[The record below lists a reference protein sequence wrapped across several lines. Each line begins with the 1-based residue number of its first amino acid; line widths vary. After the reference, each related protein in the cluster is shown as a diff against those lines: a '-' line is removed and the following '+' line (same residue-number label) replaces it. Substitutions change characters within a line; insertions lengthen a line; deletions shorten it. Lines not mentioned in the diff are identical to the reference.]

1 MARQQSVYR
10 RFYLHSKTKVIMMT
24 EEKYNLVKM
33 YERSFKE
40 NWELPAVTDYGTDV
54 TLTYGQLAINI
65 EKLHILFKECGIKKN
80 DKIAVMGRNNSNWVA
95 VFLATITYGAII
107 VPILQDFRANDAIH
121 IINHSGS
128 KLLFISDINWEG
140 IDLDQIPN
148 VLAAVSLNDWHPIS
162 LALDPKKINYDA
174 IAALYKKKHPEGY
187 WADDVHFDERGNDQ
201 IGSINYTSGTTG
213 FSKGVITPLNALAG
227 NVRYGMEKGLTFKGA
242 RHVTFLPLAHAYGCA
257 FDFLCCLAA
266 GGHTYLV
273 GRTPSP
279 KILLK
284 AFSEIKPTLI
294 LSVPLIL
301 EKIYKKMIVPQI
313 QKAPVSWVLK
323 VPFLDE
329 VVCSKIREQLV
340 QAFGGEFKQMII
352 GGAPLNPEVEAFLR
366 RIKFPMSVGYGMTEC
381 APLITFTP
389 FDEGAKLYSCGKP
402 LPGIMEVRI
411 DNPNEEGIGEVV
423 VHGENTMLG
432 YYKNPQ
438 ATKESFTKD
447 GWLRTGDLG
456 QLDEDGFLYIKGR
469 CKTMLLGPSGQNIYP
484 EEIEAKINNM
494 PYVLESLVLQQ
505 EDNRLVAL
513 VCPDYNEV
521 DASGM
526 TPEELNEQME
536 EARKQVNSE
545 LAAYEQVA
553 IVKLYPHEFEK
564 TPKKSI
570 KRFLYT
576 NMV

>member
-1 MARQQSVYR
+1 
-10 RFYLHSKTKVIMMT
+10 MMT
-24 EEKYNLVKM
+24 SDQYNFVKI

-40 NWELPAVTDYGTDV
+40 HWDMPAVTDYGTDV

-80 DKIAVMGRNNSNWVA
+80 DKIAVMGKNNSNWVA
-95 VFLATITYGAII
+95 VYLAAITYGAII

-121 IINHSGS
+121 IINHSES

-140 IDLDQIPN
+140 IDLDQIRK
-148 VLAAVSLNDWHPIS
+148 VKAVVSLNDWHPIS
-162 LALDPKKINYDA
+162 LALDPKKINYEA
-174 IAALYKKKHPEGY
+174 IAALFKKKHPDGY
-187 WADDVHFDERGNDQ
+187 WAKDLHFDERGNDQ

-213 FSKGVITPLNALAG
+213 FSKGVIMPLNGLAG
-227 NVRYGMEKGLTFKGA
+227 NIRFASEIKMIYEGC

-257 FDFLCCLAA
+257 FDFLGCLAA
-266 GGHTYLV
+266 GGHTWLI

-284 AFSEIKPTLI
+284 AFAEIKPTTI

-313 QKAPVSWVLK
+313 QKPPVSWVLK

-329 VVCSKIREQLV
+329 VVCSKIREQLM
-340 QAFGGEFKQMII
+340 QAFGGEFRQMII
-352 GGAPLNPEVEAFLR
+352 GGAPLNPEVESFLY

-381 APLITFTP
+381 APLISFTP
-389 FDEGAKLYSCGKP
+389 YDAGSKPLSCGKP
-402 LPGIMEVRI
+402 LEGIMEVKI
-411 DNPNEEGIGEVV
+411 LDPNEEGIGEVV
-423 VHGENTMLG
+423 TRGENTMAG
-432 YYKNPQ
+432 YYKNAQ

-456 QLDEDGFLYIKGR
+456 IIDEDGFLYIKGR

-484 EEIEAKINNM
+484 EEIEAKLNNM

-505 EDNRLVAL
+505 EDSRLVAL
-513 VCPDYNEV
+513 ICPDYNEV
-521 DASGM
+521 DADGL
-526 TPEELNEQME
+526 TREQLDEQME

-545 LAAYEQVA
+545 LAAYEQIA

>member
-1 MARQQSVYR
+1 
-10 RFYLHSKTKVIMMT
+10 MMT
-24 EEKYNLVKM
+24 EEKYNFVK
-33 YERSFKE
+33 YFERSFQE
-40 NWELPAVTDYGTDV
+40 HWELPAVTDYGTDV

-80 DKIAVMGRNNSNWVA
+80 DKIAVMGRNNSNWVT
-95 VFLATITYGAII
+95 VYLATITYGAII

-140 IDLDQIPN
+140 IELDQIPH
-148 VLAAVSLNDWHPIS
+148 VLASISLNDWHPITLS
-162 LALDPKKINYDA
+162 LDPKKINYDA
-174 IAALYKKKHPEGY
+174 IAALFKKKHPDGY
-187 WADDVHFDERGNDQ
+187 WAKDVHYDERPNSE

-213 FSKGVITPLNALAG
+213 FSKGVIMPLNGLAG
-227 NVRYGMEKGLTFKGA
+227 NIRYAFEIGMVYQGC

-257 FDFLCCLAA
+257 FDFLGCLAA
-266 GGHTYLV
+266 GGHTWLV

-284 AFSEIKPTLI
+284 AFSEVKPTTI

-313 QKAPVSWVLK
+313 QKPPVSWVLK

-340 QAFGGEFKQMII
+340 QAFGGEFRQMII
-352 GGAPLNPEVEAFLR
+352 GGAPLNPEVEAFLY

-381 APLITFTP
+381 APLIAFTP
-389 FDEGAKLYSCGKP
+389 YDAGSKPLSCGKP
-402 LPGIMEVRI
+402 LPGIMEVKI
-411 DNPNEEGIGEVV
+411 LDPNEEGVGELVV
-423 VHGENTMLG
+423 RGENTMTG
-432 YYKNPQ
+432 YYKNAQ
-438 ATKESFTKD
+438 ATKDSFTKD

-456 QLDEDGFLYIKGR
+456 MLDEDGFLYIKGR

-494 PYVLESLVLQQ
+494 PYVLESLVLQH

-513 VCPDYNEV
+513 ICPDYNEV
-521 DASGM
+521 DADGL
-526 TPEELNEQME
+526 TPEQLDEQME

-545 LAAYEQVA
+545 LAAYEQIA

-576 NMV
+576 TAGV

>member
-1 MARQQSVYR
+1 
-10 RFYLHSKTKVIMMT
+10 MMT
-24 EEKYNLVKM
+24 GDQYNFVKL
-33 YERSFKE
+33 YERSFKD
-40 NWELPAVTDYGTDV
+40 NWELPAVSDYGTDV

-80 DKIAVMGRNNSNWVA
+80 DKIALMGKNNSNWVA
-95 VFLATITYGAII
+95 VYLAAITYGAII

-121 IINHSGS
+121 IINHSES

-140 IDLDQIPN
+140 IDLDQIPKIK
-148 VLAAVSLNDWHPIS
+148 AAVSLNDWHPIS
-162 LALDPKKINYDA
+162 LALDPKKINYEA
-174 IAALYKKKHPEGY
+174 IANKFKEKHPDGY
-187 WADDVHFDERGNDQ
+187 WPKDLHFDERGNDC

-213 FSKGVITPLNALAG
+213 FSKGVIMPLNGLAG
-227 NVRYGMEKGLTFKGA
+227 NIRYALEQNLVSRES

-257 FDFLCCLAA
+257 FDFLACLAA
-266 GGHTYLV
+266 GGHTYLI

-284 AFSEIKPTLI
+284 AFAEIKPTII

-323 VPFLDE
+323 VPFLDS
-329 VVCSKIREQLV
+329 VVCSKIREQLM
-340 QAFGGEFKQMII
+340 QAFGGEFRQMII
-352 GGAPLNPEVEAFLR
+352 GGAPLNPEVEAFLY

-389 FDEGAKLYSCGKP
+389 YDQGSKPLSCGKP
-402 LPGIMEVRI
+402 LTGIMEVKI

-423 VHGENTMLG
+423 VRGENTMTG
-432 YYKNPQ
+432 YYKNAQ

-456 QLDEDGFLYIKGR
+456 ILDEDGFLYIKGR
-469 CKTMLLGPSGQNIYP
+469 CKTMLLGASGQNIYP

-505 EDNRLVAL
+505 EDGRLVAL
-513 VCPDYNEV
+513 ICPDYNEV
-521 DASGM
+521 DASGL
-526 TPEELNEQME
+526 TAEQFNEVME
-536 EARKQVNSE
+536 DSRKQVNSE
-545 LAAYEQVA
+545 LASYEQIS

>member
-1 MARQQSVYR
+1 
-10 RFYLHSKTKVIMMT
+10 MMH
-24 EEKYNLVKM
+24 EEQYNFVKYF
-33 YERSFKE
+33 ERSIKE
-40 NWELPAVTDYGTDV
+40 NWDRPAVTDYGTNV
-54 TLTYGQLAINI
+54 TLTYSQLAINI

-80 DKIAVMGRNNSNWVA
+80 DKIAVMGKNNSNWIA
-95 VFLATITYGAII
+95 VYLATVTYGAVI

-121 IINHSGS
+121 IVNHSGS

-140 IDLDQIPN
+140 IDLDQIPK

-162 LALDPKKINYDA
+162 LALDPTKINYES
-174 IAALYKKKHPEGY
+174 IAQRFKQKHPDGY
-187 WADDVHFDERGNDQ
+187 WAKDVHFDERSNEEV
-201 IGSINYTSGTTG
+201 GSINYTSGTTG
-213 FSKGVITPLNALAG
+213 FSKGVIMPLNGLAG
-227 NVRYGMEKGLTFKGA
+227 NVRYAIEHNLVYPQSRQVA
-242 RHVTFLPLAHAYGCA
+242 FLPMAHAYGCA
-257 FDFLCCLAA
+257 FDFLACLAA
-266 GGHTYLV
+266 GGHTYLI

-284 AFSEIKPTLI
+284 AFAEIKPTVI

-313 QKAPVSWVLK
+313 QKPPVSWVLK

-329 VVCSKIREQLV
+329 VVCAKIREELI
-340 QAFGGEFKQMII
+340 QAFGGEFQQMII
-352 GGAPLNPEVEAFLR
+352 GGAPLNPEVEAFLY

-389 FDEGAKLYSCGKP
+389 YAEGSKLYSCGRP
-402 LPGIMEVRI
+402 LPGIMEVKI
-411 DNPNEEGIGEVV
+411 LNPNEQGIGEVV
-423 VHGENTMLG
+423 VRGENTMLG

-438 ATKESFTKD
+438 ATKEAFTED

-456 QLDEDGFLYIKGR
+456 LVDADGFLFIKGR

-513 VCPDYNEV
+513 ICPDYNEV
-521 DASGM
+521 DADGL
-526 TPEELNEQME
+526 TPEQLVEQLE
-536 EARKQVNSE
+536 ETRKQVNSE
-545 LAAYEQVA
+545 LAAYEQ
-553 IVKLYPHEFEK
+553 ISLVKLYPHEFEK

-570 KRFLYT
+570 KRFLYS

>member
-1 MARQQSVYR
+1 
-10 RFYLHSKTKVIMMT
+10 MT
-24 EEKYNLVKM
+24 DEQHNFVKYF
-33 YERSFKE
+33 ERSFRE
-40 NWELPAVTDYGTDV
+40 HWDLEAVTDYGTNV

-80 DKIAVMGRNNSNWVA
+80 DKIAVMGKNNSNWVA
-95 VFLATITYGAII
+95 VYLATITYGAII

-121 IINHSGS
+121 IINHSES

-140 IDLDQIPN
+140 IDLDQIPKIK
-148 VLAAVSLNDWHPIS
+148 ATVSLNDWHPIS
-162 LALDPKKINYDA
+162 LALDSEKINYDA
-174 IAALYKKKHPEGY
+174 IAQKFKEKHPEGY
-187 WADDVHFDERGNDQ
+187 WAKDVHFDDRPNSE

-227 NVRYGMEKGLTFKGA
+227 NVRYGLESGIAFKGS
-242 RHVTFLPLAHAYGCA
+242 RFVTFLPLAHAYGCA
-257 FDFLCCLAA
+257 FDFLACLAA
-266 GGHTYLV
+266 GGHTWLV
-273 GRTPSP
+273 GRTPAP

-284 AFSEIKPTLI
+284 AFSEVKPTVI

-313 QKAPVSWVLK
+313 QKPPVSWVLK
-323 VPFLDE
+323 VPLLDE
-329 VVCSKIREQLV
+329 VVLAKIREQLV
-340 QAFGGEFKQMII
+340 QAFGGEFSQMII
-352 GGAPLNPEVEAFLR
+352 GGAPLNPEVEAFLY
-366 RIKFPMSVGYGMTEC
+366 RIKFPVSVGYGMTEC
-381 APLITFTP
+381 APLICYTP
-389 FDEGAKLYSCGKP
+389 INEGPRKFSCGRP
-402 LPGIMEVRI
+402 LPGLMEVKI
-411 DNPNEEGIGEVV
+411 LDPNSEGIGEVV
-423 VHGENTMLG
+423 VRGENTMTG

-438 ATKESFTKD
+438 VTKESFTKD

-456 QLDEDGFLYIKGR
+456 TIDEDGFLYIKGR

-505 EDNRLVAL
+505 EDTRLVAL

-521 DASGM
+521 DADGL
-526 TPEELNEQME
+526 TREQLEEQME
-536 EARKQVNSE
+536 EVRKQVNAE
-545 LAAYEQVA
+545 LAAYEQIA

>member
-1 MARQQSVYR
+1 MQS
-10 RFYLHSKTKVIMMT
+10 
-24 EEKYNLVKM
+24 EEKYNFVK
-33 YERSFKE
+33 YFERSFQE
-40 NWELPAVTDYGTDV
+40 HWDQPAVTDYGTDV

-65 EKLHILFKECGIKKN
+65 AKLHILFEACGIKKN
-80 DKIAVMGRNNSNWVA
+80 DKIAVMGKNNSNWIA
-95 VFLATITYGAII
+95 VYLATTTYGAII

-121 IINHSGS
+121 IINHSDS

-162 LALDPKKINYDA
+162 LALDPEQINYERITSLFKEKYPD
-174 IAALYKKKHPEGY
+174 GY
-187 WADDVHFDERGNDQ
+187 YAKDVHYDERSNKEV
-201 IGSINYTSGTTG
+201 GSINYTSGTTG
-213 FSKGVITPLNALAG
+213 FSKGVIMPLNGLAG
-227 NVRYGMEKGLTFKGA
+227 NIRYGIESHLTFDGA

-257 FDFLCCLAA
+257 FDFLACLAA
-266 GGHTYLV
+266 GGHTYLI

-284 AFSEIKPTLI
+284 AFAEIKPTLI

-313 QKAPVSWVLK
+313 QKPPVSWVLK

-340 QAFGGEFKQMII
+340 QAFGGEFSQIII

-366 RIKFPMSVGYGMTEC
+366 RIKFPVAVGFGMTEC
-381 APLITFTP
+381 APLVTFTP
-389 FDEGAKLYSCGKP
+389 YAEGTKLYSCGRA
-402 LPGIMEVRI
+402 LPDIMEVKI
-411 DNPNEEGIGEVV
+411 LDPDADGVGEIVTR
-423 VHGENTMLG
+423 GENTMIG
-432 YYKNPQ
+432 YFKNPK

-456 QLDEDGFLYIKGR
+456 MIDEDGFLYIKGR
-469 CKTMLLGPSGQNIYP
+469 CKTMLLGASGQNIYP
-484 EEIEAKINNM
+484 EEIEAKLNNM
-494 PYVLESLVLQQ
+494 PYVLESLVLQKS
-505 EDNRLVAL
+505 DNRLVAL
-513 VCPDYNEV
+513 ICPDYNEV
-521 DASGM
+521 DASGL
-526 TPEELNEQME
+526 TPEQLDEQME

-545 LAAYEQVA
+545 LASYEQIA
-553 IVKLYPHEFEK
+553 IVKLHPNEFEK

-576 NMV
+576 NMVD

>member
-1 MARQQSVYR
+1 MQ
-10 RFYLHSKTKVIMMT
+10 
-24 EEKYNLVKM
+24 EEQYNFVKYF
-33 YERSFKE
+33 ERSFRD
-40 NWELPAVTDYGTDV
+40 NWDLEAVTDYGTDV

-65 EKLHILFKECGIKKN
+65 EKLHILFKECGVKKN
-80 DKIAVMGRNNSNWVA
+80 EKIAVMGRNNSNWVA
-95 VFLATITYGAII
+95 VYLAAITYGAII

-140 IDLDQIPN
+140 IDLDQIPK
-148 VLAAVSLNDWHPIS
+148 VLAVVSLNNWRPIS
-162 LALDPKKINYDA
+162 LALDPKKINYDS
-174 IAALYKKKHPEGY
+174 IAQKFKEKHPDGY
-187 WADDVHFDERGNDQ
+187 YAKDVHYDDRPNDE

-213 FSKGVITPLNALAG
+213 FSKGVIMPLNGLAG
-227 NVRYGMEKGLTFKGA
+227 NIRYAFEIGMVYKGC

-257 FDFLCCLAA
+257 FDFLGCLAA
-266 GGHTYLV
+266 GGHTWLV

-284 AFSEIKPTLI
+284 AFSEVKPTTI

-313 QKAPVSWVLK
+313 QKPPVSWVLK

-329 VVCSKIREQLV
+329 VICSKIREQLI
-340 QAFGGEFKQMII
+340 QAFGGEFRQIII
-352 GGAPLNPEVEAFLR
+352 GGAPLNPEVEAFLY
-366 RIKFPMSVGYGMTEC
+366 RIKFPMSVGFGMTEC
-381 APLITFTP
+381 APLISFTP
-389 FDEGAKLYSCGKP
+389 YDAGSKPLSCGKP
-402 LPGIMEVRI
+402 LPGIMEVKI
-411 DNPNEEGIGEVV
+411 LDPNEEGIGELVV
-423 VHGENTMLG
+423 RGENTMTG
-432 YYKNPQ
+432 YFKNPQ
-438 ATKESFTKD
+438 ATKEAFTKD

-456 QLDEDGFLYIKGR
+456 MIDEDGFLYIKGR

-484 EEIEAKINNM
+484 EEIEAKLNNM

-513 VCPDYNEV
+513 ICPDYNEIDADGLTREQV
-521 DASGM
+521 D
-526 TPEELNEQME
+526 EQME

-545 LAAYEQVA
+545 LAAYEQIS

-576 NMV
+576 SMV

>member
-1 MARQQSVYR
+1 
-10 RFYLHSKTKVIMMT
+10 MMT
-24 EEKYNLVKM
+24 DEKYNFVKM
-33 YERSFKE
+33 YERSLRE
-40 NWELPAVTDYGTDV
+40 HWDREAVTDYDTKV

-65 EKLHILFKECGIKKN
+65 EKLHILFKECGLKKN
-80 DKIAVMGRNNSNWVA
+80 DKVAVMGRNNSNWVA
-95 VFLATITYGAII
+95 VYLATITYGAII
-107 VPILQDFRANDAIH
+107 VPILQDFHANDAIH

-140 IDLDQIPN
+140 IDLDQISK
-148 VLAAVSLNDWHPIS
+148 VLAVVSLNDWHPIS
-162 LALDPKKINYDA
+162 LALDPKKLNFDEIQEKFKA
-174 IAALYKKKHPEGY
+174 KHPDGY
-187 WADDVHFDERGNDQ
+187 WAKDVHFDERSNEE

-213 FSKGVITPLNALAG
+213 FSKGVIMPLNGLAG
-227 NVRYGMEKGLTFKGA
+227 NVRYGIESHLAHENSRF
-242 RHVTFLPLAHAYGCA
+242 VTFLPLAHAYGCA
-257 FDFLCCLAA
+257 FDFLSCLAA
-266 GGHTYLV
+266 GGHTWLV
-273 GRTPSP
+273 GRTPAP

-284 AFSEIKPTLI
+284 AFAEVKPTLI

-313 QKAPVSWVLK
+313 QKPPVSWVLK

-329 VVCSKIREQLV
+329 VVCAKIREQLI
-340 QAFGGEFKQMII
+340 QAFGGEFRQIII
-352 GGAPLNPEVEAFLR
+352 GGAPLNPEVESFLK

-389 FDEGAKLYSCGKP
+389 YDEGAKLYSCGKP
-402 LPGIMEVRI
+402 LPGIMEVKI
-411 DNPNEEGIGEVV
+411 INPNAEGIGEVV
-423 VHGENTMLG
+423 ARGENTMKG
-432 YYKNPQ
+432 YYKNTE
-438 ATKESFTKD
+438 ATKDSFTSD

-456 QLDEDGFLYIKGR
+456 MIDEEGFLYIKGR

-513 VCPDYNEV
+513 ICPDYNEV
-521 DASGM
+521 DADGL
-526 TPEELNEQME
+526 TREQLDEQME
-536 EARKQVNSE
+536 DARKQVNSE
-545 LAAYEQVA
+545 LAAYEQIA
-553 IVKLYPHEFEK
+553 FVKLYPHEFEK

-576 NMV
+576 SMV

>member
-1 MARQQSVYR
+1 
-10 RFYLHSKTKVIMMT
+10 MMT
-24 EEKYNLVKM
+24 GDQYNFVKL
-33 YERSFKE
+33 YERSFKD
-40 NWELPAVTDYGTDV
+40 NWELPAVSDYGTDV

-80 DKIAVMGRNNSNWVA
+80 DKIALMGKNNSNWVA
-95 VFLATITYGAII
+95 VYLAAITYGAII

-121 IINHSGS
+121 IINHSES

-140 IDLDQIPN
+140 IDLEQIPKIK
-148 VLAAVSLNDWHPIS
+148 AAVSLNDWHPIS
-162 LALDPKKINYDA
+162 LALDPKKINYEA
-174 IAALYKKKHPEGY
+174 IANKFKEKHPDGY
-187 WADDVHFDERGNDQ
+187 WPKDLHFDERGNDC

-213 FSKGVITPLNALAG
+213 FSKGVIMPLNGLAG
-227 NVRYGMEKGLTFKGA
+227 NIRYALEQNLVSRES

-257 FDFLCCLAA
+257 FDFLACLAA
-266 GGHTYLV
+266 GGHTYLI

-284 AFSEIKPTLI
+284 AFAEIKPTII

-323 VPFLDE
+323 VPFLDS
-329 VVCSKIREQLV
+329 VVCSKIREQLM
-340 QAFGGEFKQMII
+340 QAFGGEFRQMII
-352 GGAPLNPEVEAFLR
+352 GGAPLNPEVEAFLY

-389 FDEGAKLYSCGKP
+389 YDQGSKPLSCGKP
-402 LPGIMEVRI
+402 LTGIMEVKI

-423 VHGENTMLG
+423 VRGENTMTG
-432 YYKNPQ
+432 YFKNAQ

-456 QLDEDGFLYIKGR
+456 ILDEDGFLYIKGR
-469 CKTMLLGPSGQNIYP
+469 CKTMLLGASGQNIYP

-505 EDNRLVAL
+505 EDGRLVAL
-513 VCPDYNEV
+513 ICPDYNEV
-521 DASGM
+521 DASGL
-526 TPEELNEQME
+526 TTEQFNEVME
-536 EARKQVNSE
+536 DSRKQVNSE
-545 LAAYEQVA
+545 LASYEQIS

>member
-1 MARQQSVYR
+1 
-10 RFYLHSKTKVIMMT
+10 MMT
-24 EEKYNLVKM
+24 DEKYNFVKM
-33 YERSFKE
+33 FERSFRE
-40 NWELPAVTDYGTDV
+40 HWDLEAVTDYDTRV

-95 VFLATITYGAII
+95 VYLATVTYGAII

-121 IINHSGS
+121 IINHSGA

-140 IDLDQIPN
+140 IELDQIPN
-148 VLAAVSLNDWHPIS
+148 VLATVSLNDWHPIT
-162 LALDPKKINYDA
+162 LALDPKQINYDS
-174 IAALYKKKHPEGY
+174 IAQKFKEKHPEGY
-187 WADDVHFDERGNDQ
+187 WAKDVHFDDRPNSE

-213 FSKGVITPLNALAG
+213 FSKGVIMPLNGLAG
-227 NVRYGMEKGLTFKGA
+227 NVRYGMEKGLTFVGA

-257 FDFLCCLAA
+257 FDFLACLAA
-266 GGHTYLV
+266 GGHTWLV
-273 GRTPSP
+273 GRTPAP

-284 AFSEIKPTLI
+284 AFAEVKPTLI

-313 QKAPVSWVLK
+313 QKPPVSWVLK

-340 QAFGGEFKQMII
+340 QAFGGEFRQMII

-389 FDEGAKLYSCGKP
+389 YDEGAKLYSCGKP
-402 LPGIMEVRI
+402 LPDIMEVKI
-411 DNPNEEGIGEVV
+411 LDPNEEGIGEVV
-423 VHGENTMLG
+423 TRGENTMTG

-456 QLDEDGFLYIKGR
+456 MIDEDGFLYIKGR

-513 VCPDYNEV
+513 ICPDYNEV

-526 TPEELNEQME
+526 TPEQLEEVME
-536 EARKQVNSE
+536 DSRKQVNSE
-545 LAAYEQVA
+545 LAAYEQIA

-576 NMV
+576 SMV

>member
-1 MARQQSVYR
+1 
-10 RFYLHSKTKVIMMT
+10 MMT
-24 EEKYNLVKM
+24 EEKYNFVKM
-33 YERSFKE
+33 YERSFRD
-40 NWELPAVTDYGTDV
+40 NWDSEALTDYGTDV

-65 EKLHILFKECGIKKN
+65 EKLHILFKECGLKKN
-80 DKIAVMGRNNSNWVA
+80 DKVAVMGKNNTNWIA
-95 VFLATITYGAII
+95 VYLATVTYGAII

-121 IINHSGS
+121 IINHSES

-140 IDLDQIPN
+140 IDLDQIPK
-148 VLAAVSLNDWHPIS
+148 VKAAISLNDWHPIS
-162 LALDPKKINYDA
+162 LALDLKKINYEA
-174 IAALYKKKHPEGY
+174 IAAKFKEKHPDGY
-187 WADDVHFDERGNDQ
+187 WAKDVHFDERSNEE

-213 FSKGVITPLNALAG
+213 FSKGVIMPLNGLAG
-227 NVRYGMEKGLTFKGA
+227 NVRYGLESGIAFKGS
-242 RHVTFLPLAHAYGCA
+242 RFVTFLPLAHAYGCA
-257 FDFLCCLAA
+257 FDFLSCLAA
-266 GGHTYLV
+266 GGHSWLI

-284 AFSEIKPTLI
+284 AFSEVKPTVI

-313 QKAPVSWVLK
+313 QKPPVSWVLK

-329 VVCSKIREQLV
+329 VVCSKIREQLI
-340 QAFGGEFKQMII
+340 QAFGGEFSQMII
-352 GGAPLNPEVEAFLR
+352 GGAPLNPEVETFLH
-366 RIKFPMSVGYGMTEC
+366 RIKFPVSVGYGMTEC
-381 APLITFTP
+381 APLICYTP
-389 FDEGAKLYSCGKP
+389 INEGPRMYSCGKP
-402 LPGIMEVRI
+402 LAGIMEVKI
-411 DNPNEEGIGEVV
+411 LNPNEEGIGEVV
-423 VHGENTMLG
+423 VRGENTMTG

-456 QLDEDGFLYIKGR
+456 TLDKDGYLYIKGR

-484 EEIEAKINNM
+484 EEIEAKLNNM

-505 EDNRLVAL
+505 EDTRLVAL
-513 VCPDYNEV
+513 ICPDYNEV
-521 DASGM
+521 DADGL
-526 TPEELNEQME
+526 TREQLDEQME
-536 EARKQVNSE
+536 DARKQVNSE
-545 LAAYEQVA
+545 LAAYEQIA

-576 NMV
+576 SMV

>member
-1 MARQQSVYR
+1 
-10 RFYLHSKTKVIMMT
+10 MMQ
-24 EEKYNLVKM
+24 EEQYNFVKYF
-33 YERSFKE
+33 ERSFKE
-40 NWELPAVTDYGTDV
+40 HWNLPAVTDYGTDV

-80 DKIAVMGRNNSNWVA
+80 DKIAVMGKNNSNWIA
-95 VFLATITYGAII
+95 VFLATITYGGVI

-121 IINHSGS
+121 SGA

-140 IDLDQIPN
+140 IDLDQIPK

-162 LALDPKKINYDA
+162 LALDPQKINYEA
-174 IAALYKKKHPEGY
+174 IAQKFKAKHPEGY
-187 WADDVHFDERGNDQ
+187 WADDLHFDERSNEE

-213 FSKGVITPLNALAG
+213 FSKGVVMPLNGLAG
-227 NVRYGMEKGLTFKGA
+227 NIRYGINAGLVDSNS
-242 RHVTFLPLAHAYGCA
+242 RHVAFLPLAHAYGCA
-257 FDFLCCLAA
+257 FDFLACLAA
-266 GGHTYLV
+266 GGHTWLI

-284 AFSEIKPTLI
+284 AFAEVKPTMI

-313 QKAPVSWVLK
+313 QQPPVSWVLK

-329 VVCSKIREQLV
+329 VVCSKIREQLI
-340 QAFGGEFKQMII
+340 QAFGGEFRQIII
-352 GGAPLNPEVEAFLR
+352 GGAPMNPEVEAFLY

-389 FDEGAKLYSCGKP
+389 YDRGSKLYSCGKS
-402 LPGIMEVRI
+402 LPGIMEVKI
-411 DNPNEEGIGEVV
+411 LNPNAQGIGEVV
-423 VHGENTMLG
+423 VRGENTMTG
-432 YYKNPQ
+432 YYKNPE
-438 ATKESFTKD
+438 ATADAFTED

-456 QLDEDGFLYIKGR
+456 QVDADGFLYIKGR

-505 EDNRLVAL
+505 KDNRLVAL
-513 VCPDYNEV
+513 ICPDYNEV
-521 DASGM
+521 DADGL
-526 TPEELNEQME
+526 TREQLDAQME
-536 EARKQVNSE
+536 DTRKQVNSE
-545 LAAYEQVA
+545 LAAYEQIA

-570 KRFLYT
+570 KRFLYS

>member
-1 MARQQSVYR
+1 
-10 RFYLHSKTKVIMMT
+10 MMT
-24 EEKYNLVKM
+24 EEKYNFVK
-33 YERSFKE
+33 YFERSFQE
-40 NWELPAVTDYGTDV
+40 HWELPAVTDYGTDV

-80 DKIAVMGRNNSNWVA
+80 DKIAVMGRNNSNWVT
-95 VFLATITYGAII
+95 VYLATITYGAII

-140 IDLDQIPN
+140 IELDQIPR
-148 VLAAVSLNDWHPIS
+148 VLASISLNDWHPITLS
-162 LALDPKKINYDA
+162 LDSKKINYDA
-174 IAALYKKKHPEGY
+174 IAALFKKKHPDGY
-187 WADDVHFDERGNDQ
+187 WAKDVHYDERPNSE

-213 FSKGVITPLNALAG
+213 FSKGVIMPLNGLAG
-227 NVRYGMEKGLTFKGA
+227 NIRYAFEIGMVYQGC

-257 FDFLCCLAA
+257 FDFLGCLAA
-266 GGHTYLV
+266 GGHTWLV

-284 AFSEIKPTLI
+284 AFSEVKPTTI

-313 QKAPVSWVLK
+313 QKPPVSWVLK

-340 QAFGGEFKQMII
+340 QAFGGEFRQMII
-352 GGAPLNPEVEAFLR
+352 GGAPLNPEVEAFLY

-381 APLITFTP
+381 APLIAFTP
-389 FDEGAKLYSCGKP
+389 YDAGSKPLSCGKP
-402 LPGIMEVRI
+402 LPGIMEVKI
-411 DNPNEEGIGEVV
+411 LDPNEEGVGELVV
-423 VHGENTMLG
+423 RGENTMTG
-432 YYKNPQ
+432 YYKNAQ
-438 ATKESFTKD
+438 ATKDSFTKD

-456 QLDEDGFLYIKGR
+456 MLDEDGFLYIKGR

-494 PYVLESLVLQQ
+494 PYVLESLVLQH

-513 VCPDYNEV
+513 ICPDYNEV
-521 DASGM
+521 DADGL
-526 TPEELNEQME
+526 TREQLDEQME

-545 LAAYEQVA
+545 LAAYEQIA

-576 NMV
+576 TAGV